1 MAAEEFGPIP
11 GSLHQVKDPG
21 PAIQAEAEKRL
32 PLGWCNF
39 CVGRAK
45 EALAEGREPEP
56 VRAAV
61 TMIPRLQMMSVRG
74 LGGSVPA
81 IFTIG
86 ACWDD
91 LGASKSSSL
100 LQGQAGTIG

>member
-1 MAAEEFGPIP
+1 MAADKPVFAGDLAI
-11 GSLHQVKDPG
+11 VKDPG
-21 PAIQAEAEKRL
+21 PALQAEAEKRL

-45 EALAEGREPEP
+45 EALAEGREPGP
-56 VRAAV
+56 VKAAV
-61 TMIPRLQMMSVRG
+61 TTIPRVQMMPMAE

-81 IFTIG
+81 VFTIP

-91 LGASKSSSL
+91 LGAQKASKL
-100 LQGQAGTIG
+100 LQGQAGTVG